1 VGSPG
6 KETTYFGLKTK
17 GALIKFQEAN
27 FEAILKPQNFKKGTG
42 VFGSS
47 TRNFMNGLIERQSIR

>member
-42 VFGSS
+42 IFGAA
-47 TRNFMNGLIERQSIR
+47 TRKFVNNLLSQ